1 MRPAKIFYILA
12 IGAAVTTAE
21 WSHYEGAWP
30 APGLAS
36 DAACQEEYA
45 GAARPKAAARLDLL
59 CFQHFAVG
67 YSPATR
73 TARWSAEQLTAAS
86 VEAGWTIGR
95 AEDFHAEPRLYGEPH
110 PELTDY
116 WHSGLDRGHLTPS
129 ADMPDAGSRDET
141 FSLANIVPQ
150 EADNN
155 RHIWSDIEQTV
166 RRLSRRN
173 GSIYV
178 VTGPIFAPGT
188 SHIGAGVAVPSAL
201 FKAILIPG
209 TGAAAY
215 VSQNS
220 DRRNWR
226 VMSIDALTRLSGVD
240 PFPSLDS
247 ASRRKPVEL
256 PVPYGYHRVG

>member
-1 MRPAKIFYILA
+1 MRPGKTLSILA
-12 IGAAVTTAE
+12 IGAAVTAAG
-21 WSHYEGAWP
+21 WSRYERARP
-30 APGLAS
+30 ALRLTS
-36 DAACQEEYA
+36 DAACQNEYA
-45 GAARPKAAARLDLL
+45 RAARPKTAVPVYLL

-73 TARWSAEQLTAAS
+73 TARWSAEKLTAAS

-116 WHSGLDRGHLTPS
+116 RHSGFDRGHLTPS

-178 VTGPIFAPGT
+178 VTGPIFAPQT

-215 VSQNS
+215 VSENS

-226 VMSIDALTRLSGVD
+226 LISIDALTRISGVD

-247 ASRRKPVEL
+247 TSRRKPVEL